1 MEELSSN
8 LSTFIA
14 NKETHRVDNILLKD
28 YLHCKITH
36 YGYNNKALTRCNI
49 CTRSSKSDSG

>member
-1 MEELSSN
+1 MIIVHGRAISN

-14 NKETHRVDNILLKD
+14 NKEAHKVDNILLKD

-36 YGYNNKALTRCNI
+36 YGYTKKAFENSL
-49 CTRSSKSDSG
+49 